1 MKYHEKAL
9 ENRDNEILALKVKL
23 RDKELDYKEL
33 KTAYTKLSNAMTFQ
47 SMENIEKNKEIAELN
62 KQLVKLKER
71 EYRELTPERE
81 KVLIKEIKNIQRSN
95 NKKNRLIKIYRE
107 VINNDFKESLRIIER
122 EFIKGE

>member
-9 ENRDNEILALKVKL
+9 ENRDNEIIALKVKL
-23 RDKELDYKEL
+23 RDKELGYKEL

-47 SMENIEKNKEIAELN
+47 SMEIIEKNKEIAELN
-62 KQLVKLKER
+62 KQIVKLKER

>member
-23 RDKELDYKEL
+23 RNKEFNYKEL

-47 SMENIEKNKEIAELN
+47 SMEIIEKNKEIAELN
-62 KQLVKLKER
+62 KQIVKLKER